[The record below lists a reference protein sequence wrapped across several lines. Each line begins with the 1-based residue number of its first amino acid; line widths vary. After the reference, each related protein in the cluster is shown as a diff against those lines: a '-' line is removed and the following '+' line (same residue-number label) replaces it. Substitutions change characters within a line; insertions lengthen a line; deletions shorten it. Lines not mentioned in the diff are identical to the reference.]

1 VNYGIVTKMLGNLLI
16 LEAAGMVLP
25 FLVSVYYNQHDSKAF
40 IICILLTGIVGFIL
54 SRIPDKKKIIRIK
67 EAIAIVSLGWIAIS
81 VFGCLPFIF
90 SGSINSFV
98 DALFETVSGFTTT
111 GATLV
116 DNVEALPKGI
126 LFWRSFTHWIG
137 GMGILV
143 FTVAILPALGVGS
156 FQIFKAESPGPVAE
170 RIVPRIKDTAK
181 ILYIIYLVITIIEI
195 VLLRLGGMSL
205 FESAVHTF
213 GSVGTGG
220 YSTRNA
226 SIGAY
231 DSTYIHMVIAV
242 FMMLSGVNF
251 SLYYALFKGKWKD
264 VAKDQELRFYLGV
277 VGASTILIA
286 LNLNTSLYNNMWE
299 SLKYA
304 YFQVSSIIT
313 TTGYATTNFD
323 QWPTFSKGILFVLM
337 FIGGCAGSTAGGIKN
352 IRILVML
359 KMVKRQIQKVFHPR
373 AVIPVKVGQRTLSA
387 DVLNGISSFFILYI
401 VVFVLGTLLVSLD
414 GVGLVSA
421 SSAVAATLN
430 NIGPGFEAVGP
441 AQTFS
446 SFSDAATLLFSFL
459 MLLGR
464 LELFTIL
471 ALFSPN
477 FWRDEIRI

>member
-1 VNYGIVTKMLGNLLI
+1 VNIRIIVKMLGYLLI
-16 LEAAGMVLP
+16 LESAGMVLP
-25 FLVSVYYNQHDSKAF
+25 LLVSVYYNQHDKIAF
-40 IICILLTGIVGFIL
+40 IISIVLTGLVGFVL
-54 SRIPDKKKIIRIK
+54 SRIPSKKNTIKIK
-67 EAIAIVSLGWIAIS
+67 EAMAIVTLGWIAIS
-81 VFGCLPFIF
+81 VFGSLPFIF

-98 DALFETVSGFTTT
+98 DAFFETVSGFTTT
-111 GATLV
+111 GATLI
-116 DNVEALPKGI
+116 DNVEVLPKGI
-126 LFWRSFTHWIG
+126 IFWRSFTHWIG
-137 GMGILV
+137 GMGVLV

-156 FQIFKAESPGPVAE
+156 FHIFKAESPGPVAE
-170 RIVPRIKDTAK
+170 RIVPRIKDTAR
-181 ILYIIYLVITIIEI
+181 ILYVIYMVLTVAEI
-195 VLLRLGGMSL
+195 VLLRLGGMSF

-220 YSTRNA
+220 FSTRNA

-231 DSTYIHMVIAV
+231 DSTYIHMVIAI
-242 FMMLSGVNF
+242 FMMLAGVNF
-251 SLYYALFKGKWKD
+251 SLYYALIKCKWRD
-264 VAKDQELRFYLGV
+264 VVKDQELRFYLGV

-286 LNLNTSLYNNMWE
+286 LNLNTNLYNSIWE

-304 YFQVSSIIT
+304 FFQVSSIIT
-313 TTGYATTNFD
+313 TTGYATINFD

-337 FIGGCAGSTAGGIKN
+337 FIGGCAGSTAGGIKG
-352 IRILVML
+352 IRILVLL

-373 AVIPVKVGQRTLSA
+373 AVIPVKVGQRTLPA

-464 LELFTIL
+464 LELFTMI

-477 FWRDEIRI
+477 FWRNEI